1 MSAARMALICAVCSK
16 VFAGPPTQVYCSPE
30 CRRLAQT
37 RRARANPTRR
47 KAATMALRS
56 LEALATRC
64 EELGYLVPW
73 VPELRKALEG
83 DR

>member
-1 MSAARMALICAVCSK
+1 MICAVETCGRT
-16 VFAGPPTQVYCSPE
+16 FAGPPTQLYCSSE

-56 LEALATRC
+56 LDALATRC
-64 EELGYLVPW
+64 SELGYLVPW
-73 VPELRKALEG
+73 VPELRNALEG
-83 DR
+83 ER